1 MSSWG
6 LSHLSRK
13 KAPEVCGE
21 SLQRAPRLP
30 LFLQQTVTAGPL
42 GPLGPSGLLCAML
55 GALQPLTY
63 HTPEILL
70 DIEVVKSVQLKVS
83 SSELLSKL
91 EPLGGGNT
99 APPVRGAQR
108 AGTGHCGENRG
119 ACKAFWSNHPDYPSP

>member
-1 MSSWG
+1 
-6 LSHLSRK
+6 
-13 KAPEVCGE
+13 
-21 SLQRAPRLP
+21 
-30 LFLQQTVTAGPL
+30 
-42 GPLGPSGLLCAML
+42 ML

-99 APPVRGAQR
+99 APPV
-108 AGTGHCGENRG
+108 
-119 ACKAFWSNHPDYPSP
+119 